1 MREWIRPIRADGGLE
16 RRRQKSRRNAFPAD
30 VAHCYPQL
38 VRSGEQKVIV
48 IAAHDASGTA
58 DTVNLQ
64 SRHAKRSS
72 GKKLLLDLMRDFQF
86 ALQALFLFLLG
97 DQLFQRLSHRVE

>member
-1 MREWIRPIRADGGLE
+1 MHEWLLLVSADGGMD
-16 RRRQKSRRNAFPAD
+16 RRHQQRGGDAFPAD

-48 IAAHDASGTA
+48 VAAHDASRTA
-58 DTVNLQ
+58 DAVDFQ